1 MSTDD
6 PKKPLSDEELEAL
19 FEESSKKKQPD
30 LSNNAQADKIVDRA
44 IRQSSSKNVAEYAF
58 VKFWTGV
65 LEFASLFGIFLKQ
78 KSVNKDS
85 QNDDDNKS
93 NRS

>member
-6 PKKPLSDEELEAL
+6 PKEPLSDKELESL
-19 FEESSKKKQPD
+19 FEESNKKNKD
-30 LSNNAQADKIVDRA
+30 VISSSDQADKIIDRA
-44 IRQSSSKNVAEYAF
+44 RRQSSSKNVAEYAF

-78 KSVNKDS
+78 KSVDKDNKD
-85 QNDDDNKS
+85 DDEKS
-93 NRS
+93 K